1 MSTSMPG
8 FRRKTTISLATR
20 RQFHI
25 AALRVMLTKAQQATK
40 NDDTY
45 FEPENFQKF
54 TVHLYRLFSPNIE
67 INDLTESFTEILDKL
82 ADYDDSKKFN
92 LNTVQQILKFHL
104 NLKLNTV
111 HWNLIVLLIAMLIH
125 YL

>member
-40 NDDTY
+40 NDDSY
-45 FEPENFQKF
+45 FQPENFQKF

-82 ADYDDSKKFN
+82 VDYDDSQKCQPEHSTN
-92 LNTVQQILKFHL
+92 S
-104 NLKLNTV
+104 
-111 HWNLIVLLIAMLIH
+111 
-125 YL
+125 